1 MMMAANEPSKE
12 ILLDD
17 AIPGMVLADA
27 VFDRSGTRLISPG
40 AELTEKSIH
49 ALRVR
54 GVARINVEAPMSDV
68 AGSVVLAQRL
78 ERLEILF
85 KNSLDSKP
93 NQFLLDCL
101 RRYRTRKM
109 Q

>member
-1 MMMAANEPSKE
+1 
-12 ILLDD
+12 
-17 AIPGMVLADA
+17 
-27 VFDRSGTRLISPG
+27 
-40 AELTEKSIH
+40 
-49 ALRVR
+49 
-54 GVARINVEAPMSDV
+54 MSDV